1 VLRAAATH
9 RLLVPVL
16 VFLGMVVAVVS
27 SLGAPLVPTIAAVE
41 HVSLADAQWSLTITM
56 LVGAVTTPTLGRLG
70 DGPHRRTV
78 VLVALGAVTLGCVL
92 AALSL
97 PYGWL
102 VAGRALMGLGLGLT
116 PLAMA
121 TARDHVRDSR
131 STVALL
137 SVTTVAGVGLGYPLT
152 GVIAEHLSFHAAF
165 GFGACVSGAALLASA
180 VVMPSTRDRARHPLD
195 AVGAV
200 LLGAALGGLLLVLS
214 EGEAWGWGSWR
225 VVVIAAAAVLL
236 AALWIRQELRVA
248 HPLVDL
254 RLVRNRLVLTA
265 DVTGL
270 FAGVGMYLLMSLVIR
285 YVQTPTSA
293 GYGLGEDVV
302 IAGFVLLPFSVASIT
317 ATRVVPRLARRTSPE
332 RVLPIGCG
340 IFVLATVLFVVA
352 RGSLWQV
359 MVLMAVAGLG
369 VGCSFAALPGLIV
382 RAVPAEETG
391 SAMSFNQVVRYVG
404 YSIGSALSATV
415 LEAHTPARQLLPK
428 EHGYD
433 VAALVGCTALVLA
446 GVLSFALGGRSTGRD
461 VDEVLAE
468 QSVADGL
475 ELEDMARA

>member
-1 VLRAAATH
+1 
-9 RLLVPVL
+9 
-16 VFLGMVVAVVS
+16 MVVAVVS
-27 SLGAPLVPTIAAVE
+27 SLGAPLIPTIATVE

-70 DGPHRRTV
+70 DGPHRPTV
-78 VLVALGAVTLGCVL
+78 VLIALAAVTLGCIL

-121 TARDHVRDSR
+121 TARDVIRDSR

-137 SVTTVAGVGLGYPLT
+137 SVTTIAGVGLGYPLT
-152 GVIAEHLSFHAAF
+152 GVIAQHLSFHAAF
-165 GFGACVSGAALLASA
+165 GFGAVVSGLALASA
-180 VVMPSTRDRARHPLD
+180 AAVMPSSRDRPRHPIDVL
-195 AVGAV
+195 GAV

-214 EGEAWGWGSWR
+214 EAEAWGWLSWEAIGIG
-225 VVVIAAAAVLL
+225 VASVLL
-236 AALWIRQELRVA
+236 AVGWVRQELRVA

-254 RLVRNRLVLTA
+254 RLIRNKLVLTA

-293 GYGLGEDVV
+293 GYGLGETVV
-302 IAGFVLLPFSVASIT
+302 VAGFVLLPFSVASIT

-340 IFVLATVLFVVA
+340 IFVLATLMFIVA

-359 MVLMAVAGLG
+359 MVVMAVAGLG
-369 VGCSFAALPGLIV
+369 VGCPFAALPGLIV
-382 RAVPAEETG
+382 SAVPAEETG

-415 LEAHTPARQLLPK
+415 LEAHTPVGQLLPK
-428 EHGYD
+428 ESGYD
-433 VAALVGCTALVLA
+433 VAALLGCVTLVFA
-446 GVLSFALGGRSTGRD
+446 GVLSF
-461 VDEVLAE
+461 V
-468 QSVADGL
+468 
-475 ELEDMARA
+475 